1 MNSITKNA
9 YAKINLTLDVLE
21 KLPSSYHRLEM
32 IMQQISMHDV
42 VTVSKTR
49 QNDVFLDCNK
59 NVCEMKD
66 NIAYKGAILMKNTYD
81 IKDGIYINIE
91 KNIFTAGG
99 LAGGSADCATTM
111 LCINELFELNRPLLE
126 LIELSTTLGSD
137 IAFCMMG
144 GTSLATG
151 TGTTLK
157 RISSHEKTYV
167 VVANP
172 SIEVSTKEVF
182 EKFKFSNQ
190 KQSDYDIILKALE
203 ENDVQTVSSNFN
215 NMLETVTI
223 NLYPVIGHIKEKM
236 IETGAMGALMS
247 GSGATVF
254 GYYKSES
261 DATRSKNEILKT
273 FSNVKA
279 EVCYTLN

>member
-42 VTVSKTR
+42 VTVSKTDS
-49 QNDVFLDCNK
+49 NDVFLDCNK

-99 LAGGSADCATTM
+99 LAGGSSDCATTM

-151 TGTTLK
+151 TGTTLE
-157 RISSHEKTYV
+157 RISSHRKTYI

-182 EKFKFSNQ
+182 EKFQFSNQ
-190 KQSDYDIILKALE
+190 KQSDYDIILKALD